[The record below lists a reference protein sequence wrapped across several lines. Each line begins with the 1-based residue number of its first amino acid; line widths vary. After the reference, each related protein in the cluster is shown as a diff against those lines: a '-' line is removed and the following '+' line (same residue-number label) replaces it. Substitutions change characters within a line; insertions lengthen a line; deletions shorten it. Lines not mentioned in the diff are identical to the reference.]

1 MLKLG
6 KCSADAPLHNKCK
19 KYQPTALNIEFLQ
32 QETQAVG

>member
-1 MLKLG
+1 
-6 KCSADAPLHNKCK
+6 LHNKCK